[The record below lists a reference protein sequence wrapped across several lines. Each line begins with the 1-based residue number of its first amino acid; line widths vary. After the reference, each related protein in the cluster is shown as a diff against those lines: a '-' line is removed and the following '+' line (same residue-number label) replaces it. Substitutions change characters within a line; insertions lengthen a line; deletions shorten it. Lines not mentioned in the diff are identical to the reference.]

1 LSNPIDV
8 ARPGTP
14 LTPAERRALEAYAR
28 QGTYK
33 GAAAALGRSA
43 KTVQHQLAAA
53 RVRLG
58 VTTTIEAYRRVR
70 DDPAA

>member
-1 LSNPIDV
+1 MSSPLDM

-14 LTPAERRALEAYAR
+14 LTPAERKALEAYAR
-28 QGTYK
+28 HGTYK
-33 GAAAALGRSA
+33 EAAAAIGRSA
-43 KTVQHQLAAA
+43 KTVQHQLATA

-70 DDPAA
+70 DDPA